1 MKLNNIIAARIVG
14 AMGYKG
20 WSQRILVTSSASR
33 SRPSSRTSAGFAFS
47 IDPYSELL
55 GTE

>member
-14 AMGYKG
+14 ARGDKLAIAVG
-20 WSQRILVTSSASR
+20 
-33 SRPSSRTSAGFAFS
+33 
-47 IDPYSELL
+47 PYSELL